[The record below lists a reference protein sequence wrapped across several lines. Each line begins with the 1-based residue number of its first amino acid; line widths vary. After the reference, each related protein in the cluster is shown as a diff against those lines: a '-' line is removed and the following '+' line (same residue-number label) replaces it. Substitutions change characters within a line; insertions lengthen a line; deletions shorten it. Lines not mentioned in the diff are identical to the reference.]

1 MRLRKAGALTMA
13 ESPWRDWMPIAV
25 RLRQAG
31 CVVDWCY
38 FAGIRPT
45 DPFFQQT
52 VNHALSDPARMLFR
66 RETPVGHL
74 GDLAWNFPG
83 IAPAGFIFHLSRCGS
98 TLVSRLL
105 ATLPRTLVISE
116 PPALDQ
122 LLHLSG
128 TGAPGSSESAR
139 RALRGLVSAIAQPRN
154 GEDRLFIKFD
164 SWHVCELPAILEA
177 FPGVPWI
184 FLYRDPVEILVSQD
198 RMPGIQMVPG
208 IIDPRR
214 LGLDPATVNPAAL
227 DGYSARVLAQF
238 CGAAIENR
246 GNGRGL
252 FVNYRELPGAIF
264 GAISRHFGLEM
275 THEEQATMEEAAK
288 FDAKSPGFVFE
299 DDSAGKQREASD
311 RIRELAKVW
320 LAEPYEKLE
329 SIRRAQA

>member
-1 MRLRKAGALTMA
+1 MV
-13 ESPWRDWMPIAV
+13 SIN
-25 RLRQAG
+25 
-31 CVVDWCY
+31 VV
-38 FAGIRPT
+38 
-45 DPFFQQT
+45 
-52 VNHALSDPARMLFR
+52 
-66 RETPVGHL
+66 EK
-74 GDLAWNFPG
+74 PG
-83 IAPAGFIFHLSRCGS
+83 
-98 TLVSRLL
+98 
-105 ATLPRTLVISE
+105 
-116 PPALDQ
+116 
-122 LLHLSG
+122 
-128 TGAPGSSESAR
+128 
-139 RALRGLVSAIAQPRN
+139 
-154 GEDRLFIKFD
+154 
-164 SWHVCELPAILEA
+164 
-177 FPGVPWI
+177 
-184 FLYRDPVEILVSQD
+184 
-198 RMPGIQMVPG
+198 
-208 IIDPRR
+208 
-214 LGLDPATVNPAAL
+214 VNPAAL